1 MEATAF
7 PLFLTNTVFPA
18 HSEWECCSKD
28 NFPTSLFW
36 SCYSRLSLPLCHIK
50 HKLAGFISQPTL
62 VLESAPRTQLS
73 PNLSVLNFFICKQPH
88 LCDTWHW
95 EEFAVNIHKVSCF
108 SDLFVKLLCPCAYGR
123 NQWDFWWSETSAHLS
138 DRPCLHL
145 YSLCSAFILWFLDLI
160 KQSYTGDKTNQGCS
174 CFTPDLSRNEL
185 QISQTM

>member
-50 HKLAGFISQPTL
+50 HKLAGFFSQPTL

-108 SDLFVKLLCPCAYGR
+108 SDLFVKLLALVLMAET
-123 NQWDFWWSETSAHLS
+123 SETSDGLRLLLICLTDPASTCTPSAVPLS
-138 DRPCLHL
+138 CG
-145 YSLCSAFILWFLDLI
+145 S
-160 KQSYTGDKTNQGCS
+160 
-174 CFTPDLSRNEL
+174 
-185 QISQTM
+185 